1 MDWTALGAFGV
12 LAAAVAVLMTLIYLA
27 RHVRHGAASAA
38 DRQPGFARA
47 RRRKRLFATA
57 IETCWQCGGRLRV
70 IACIEQ
76 PAVIGRILGHLGRA
90 AGAVHPA
97 RS

>member
-27 RHVRHGAASAA
+27 RQVRHGASSAA
-38 DRQPGFARA
+38 DRQRSLAQA
-47 RRRKRLFATA
+47 RRHRRVVAID
-57 IETCWQCGGRLRV
+57 IETCRQCGRLRV

-90 AGAVHPA
+90 AGAVDPA